1 MVDGVA
7 TIHAARDRTMAA
19 GTARIACATEHTW
32 AWPQMPAQP
41 RRGPVQRAV
50 RGAGKAAG
58 KAAGKGLWRVLAR
71 GKDIRHQS
79 AEGVIDFTG
88 RRFMI
93 DYGSYAMLQTSGQQ
107 WSGRS
112 GRALSTL
119 PSSVARAGSPLW
131 LIDLLDGVTGAS
143 DLGTEEVEGQTWQ
156 HWATTADLAAASAEL
171 PDGMATPANDRF
183 ENLLRLPLDV
193 WVDDTHLRRISF
205 TEEHR
210 TETLTFSDFG
220 TSVEALDWDRLPT
233 FLSPKADKKTEE
245 RQRP

>member
-1 MVDGVA
+1 MIDGVA
-7 TIHAARDRTMAA
+7 TIHAARDRTIAT
-19 GTARIACATEHTW
+19 GTARITCTTDHTW

-58 KAAGKGLWRVLAR
+58 KGLWRVLAR
-71 GKDIRHQS
+71 GKDFRHQG
-79 AEGVIDFTG
+79 AEGVIDFAG

-93 DYGSYAMLQTSGQQ
+93 DYGSYAMLQASGQL

-119 PSSVARAGSPLW
+119 PASAARVGSPLW
-131 LIDLLDGVTGAS
+131 LLDLLDGLTGAS

-156 HWATTADLAAASAEL
+156 HWTTTADLAAASAEL

-183 ENLLRLPLDV
+183 EDLLRLPLDV

-205 TEEHR
+205 TAEHR
-210 TETLTFSDFG
+210 TETVTFSDFATG
-220 TSVEALDWDRLPT
+220 VEALDWDRLPT
-233 FLSPKADKKTEE
+233 FLSPKAEKKTEE
-245 RQRP
+245 RQQP